1 MTHLLHVYI
10 AEQLARHL
18 NNHRVVVWY
27 DPRSEFEPFV
37 SELGG
42 KPLGDGLLQVIIGGV
57 TTTFATH
64 DGSLYSLRSRVEPL
78 AGVDEPQCP
87 FTGLERLRLG
97 GLSDTP

>member
-1 MTHLLHVYI
+1 MDSAPGPHNARGPTRHPTPQSGHHCCTSMDEHLMHLLHVYI

-42 KPLGDGLLQVIIGGV
+42 KPLS
-57 TTTFATH
+57 ATVSIKSPSE
-64 DGSLYSLRSRVEPL
+64 G
-78 AGVDEPQCP
+78 
-87 FTGLERLRLG
+87 
-97 GLSDTP
+97 

>member
-1 MTHLLHVYI
+1 MTHLLHAYI

-42 KPLGDGLLQVIIGGV
+42 KPVGDGLLQVIVGGV
-57 TTTFATH
+57 TTDVRDPRRLAVFTA
-64 DGSLYSLRSRVEPL
+64 L
-78 AGVDEPQCP
+78 AGRAARGRGRTAAGRSVP
-87 FTGLERLRLG
+87 TGR
-97 GLSDTP
+97 